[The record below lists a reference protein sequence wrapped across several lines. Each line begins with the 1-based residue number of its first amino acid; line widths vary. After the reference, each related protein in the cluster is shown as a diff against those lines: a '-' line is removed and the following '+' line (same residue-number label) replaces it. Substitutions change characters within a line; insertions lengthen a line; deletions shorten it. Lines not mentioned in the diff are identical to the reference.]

1 VLAYKVQL
9 SLKQMKEAHMRAH
22 WLSALIGI
30 AMLVAAPALN
40 AQKAPPIPGVTGT
53 LVTPETAKDEK
64 KAEDKAA
71 VAVKDA
77 VTPDDNKGPL
87 ADLRP
92 GTTVV
97 IRFGS
102 DVTEG
107 IVSKVERSSNEI
119 TVRYDNKKV
128 EKLVLADRAA
138 TNTRTVE
145 YSDDARH
152 KVTRY
157 FRLKS

>member
-1 VLAYKVQL
+1 MRNLWQL
-9 SLKQMKEAHMRAH
+9 P
-22 WLSALIGI
+22 LIGI
-30 AMLVAAPALN
+30 VVLSLSPAMH

-64 KAEDKAA
+64 KAEDKAGA
-71 VAVKDA
+71 AVKDA
-77 VTPDDNKGPL
+77 LTPGDNKGPL

-97 IRFGS
+97 IRYGS

-107 IVSKVERSSNEI
+107 VVSKIDRAANEI
-119 TVRYDNKKV
+119 TVRFDNKKV
-128 EKLVLADRAA
+128 EKLVLADRGSADA
-138 TNTRTVE
+138 RTVE
-145 YSDDARH
+145 YSNDTKQ

-157 FRLKS
+157 FRPKS

>member
-1 VLAYKVQL
+1 MRNFRQL
-9 SLKQMKEAHMRAH
+9 P
-22 WLSALIGI
+22 LIGI
-30 AMLVAAPALN
+30 VALLGFTAQAY

-64 KAEDKAA
+64 KAEDKAGA
-71 VAVKDA
+71 AVKDA
-77 VTPDDNKGPL
+77 LTPADNKGPL
-87 ADLRP
+87 SDLKP

-97 IRFGS
+97 IRHGS

-107 IVSKVERSSNEI
+107 VVSKIDRSSNEI
-119 TVRYDNKKV
+119 TVRFDNKKI
-128 EKLVLADRAA
+128 EKLVLADRASGD
-138 TNTRTVE
+138 TRTVE
-145 YSDDARH
+145 YSNDTKQ

>member
-1 VLAYKVQL
+1 
-9 SLKQMKEAHMRAH
+9 MRTPM
-22 WLSALIGI
+22 LIGI
-30 AMLVAAPALN
+30 ALLSLTPAVF

-64 KAEDKAA
+64 KAEDKAGA
-71 VAVKDA
+71 AIKDA
-77 VTPDDNKGPL
+77 VTPADNKGPL

-97 IRFGS
+97 IRHGT
-102 DVTEG
+102 DVTEA
-107 IVSKVERSSNEI
+107 IVQKIDRGANEI
-119 TVRYDNKKV
+119 TVRYDNKKI
-128 EKLVLADRAA
+128 EKYVLADRASA
-138 TNTRTVE
+138 DTRAVE
-145 YSDDARH
+145 YSDETQR

>member
-1 VLAYKVQL
+1 MRKLWQL
-9 SLKQMKEAHMRAH
+9 P
-22 WLSALIGI
+22 LIGI
-30 AMLVAAPALN
+30 VVLSLSPAMH

-71 VAVKDA
+71 VAVKETL
-77 VTPDDNKGPL
+77 TPADNKGPL
-87 ADLRP
+87 SDLKP

-97 IRFGS
+97 IRHGS

-107 IVSKVERSSNEI
+107 IVSKIDRSANEI
-119 TVRYDNKKV
+119 TVRFDNKKI
-128 EKLVLADRAA
+128 EKLVLTDRGSADA
-138 TNTRTVE
+138 RTVE
-145 YSDDARH
+145 YSNDTKQ

>member
-1 VLAYKVQL
+1 
-9 SLKQMKEAHMRAH
+9 MRT
-22 WLSALIGI
+22 SIPLIGI
-30 AMLVAAPALN
+30 ALLTVFTGTSAVYAQRAPA
-40 AQKAPPIPGVTGT
+40 IPGVTGT
-53 LVTPETAKDEK
+53 IVTEETAKQEK
-64 KAEDKAA
+64 KAEDKAGA
-71 VAVKDA
+71 AIKDA
-77 VTPDDNKGPL
+77 VTPADNKGPL

-97 IRFGS
+97 IKHGS

-107 IVSKVERSSNEI
+107 IVSKIDRGANEI

-128 EKLVLADRAA
+128 EKYVLADRASA
-138 TNTRTVE
+138 DTRTVE
-145 YSDDARH
+145 YSDETQR